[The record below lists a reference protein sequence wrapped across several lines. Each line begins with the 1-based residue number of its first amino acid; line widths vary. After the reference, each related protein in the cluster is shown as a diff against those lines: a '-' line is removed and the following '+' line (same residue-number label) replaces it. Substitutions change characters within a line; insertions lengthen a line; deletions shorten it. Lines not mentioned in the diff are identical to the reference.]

1 MNRLQ
6 TIVDVLHSCLQT
18 LHTFFRMLW
27 RLPKFAEKGTKM
39 NRIRISNETLNQ
51 YGTWIK
57 TEGVDLTQFKRN
69 PVMLWMHERGKIIG
83 CIKNISVENNEITG
97 EPYFDEVTEESRQA
111 KQQWEKGTLR
121 MGSPR
126 FEVIDLS
133 DAPELLKPGQ
143 TRPTVTKCKLV
154 EFSMVDIG
162 GNDDN
167 IRLSRDGKDIIL
179 SKSEDNAGDEVL
191 PVLNNVKKQNKMNEL
206 KTIALMLGLAEG
218 ATLQEVQQKI
228 NVILGYQSANATL
241 RTERD
246 DLKKQLETMQL
257 AGVTALV
264 DDAIKAGKID
274 ATKKDHFINLG
285 KSVGQE
291 SLKLTFDAM
300 HGSVKPTTV
309 INAGGNGGAKNGKY
323 QKLSEVPLEEMKLM
337 RKEDPQEY
345 RRLYKLEY
353 GVDCPELSI

>member
-18 LHTFFRMLW
+18 LHTFFRMLLQ
-27 RLPKFAEKGTKM
+27 LPKFAEKGTKM

-57 TEGVDLTQFKRN
+57 TEGVDLSQFKRN

-121 MGSPR
+121 MGSPW
-126 FEVIDLS
+126 FEVIESS

-167 IRLSRDGKDIIL
+167 IRLSRDGKDILL
-179 SKSEDNAGDEVL
+179 SKTEDNAGDVL

-257 AGVTALV
+257 AGVTSLV

-309 INAGGNGGAKNGKY
+309 INAGGNGGAANGKY

>member
-18 LHTFFRMLW
+18 LHTFFLMLTG
-27 RLPKFAEKGTKM
+27 LPKFAEKETEM

-97 EPYFDEVTEESRQA
+97 EPYFDEVTKESRQA

-121 MGSPR
+121 MGSPW

-167 IRLSRDGKDIIL
+167 IRLSRDGKDILL
-179 SKSEDNAGDEVL
+179 SKTGDNTGDVL

-246 DLKKQLETMQL
+246 DLKKQLETLQL

-300 HGSVKPTTV
+300 RASVKPTTV
-309 INAGGNGGAKNGKY
+309 INAGGNGGAANGKY
-323 QKLSEVPLEEMKLM
+323 QKLSEVPVEEMKLM

>member
-69 PVMLWMHERGKIIG
+69 PVMLWMHQRGKIIG

-97 EPYFDEVTEESRQA
+97 EPYFDEVLEESRQA

-121 MGSPR
+121 MGSPM
-126 FEVIDLS
+126 FKVLELS

-143 TRPTVTKCKLV
+143 TRATVTKCKLE

-167 IRLSRDGKDIIL
+167 IRLSYNGKDLQL
-179 SKSEDNAGDEVL
+179 SVNNNNAGDDVL

-300 HGSVKPTTV
+300 RASVKPTTV
-309 INAGGNGGAKNGKY
+309 INAGGNGGAANGKY

>member
-18 LHTFFRMLW
+18 LHTFFRMLLQ
-27 RLPKFAEKGTKM
+27 LPKFAEKGTKM

-121 MGSPR
+121 MGSPW

-179 SKSEDNAGDEVL
+179 SKSEDYAGDVL

-300 HGSVKPTTV
+300 RASVKPTTV
-309 INAGGNGGAKNGKY
+309 INAGGNGGAANGKY
-323 QKLSEVPLEEMKLM
+323 KKLSEVPLEEMKLM

>member
-1 MNRLQ
+1 M
-6 TIVDVLHSCLQT
+6 DVLHSCLQT
-18 LHTFFRMLW
+18 LHTFFRMLLQ
-27 RLPKFAEKGTKM
+27 LPKFAEKGTKM

-121 MGSPR
+121 MGSPW

-179 SKSEDNAGDEVL
+179 SKSEDYAGDVL

-300 HGSVKPTTV
+300 RASVKPTTV
-309 INAGGNGGAKNGKY
+309 INAGGNGGAANGKY
-323 QKLSEVPLEEMKLM
+323 KKLSEVPLEEMKLM

>member
-1 MNRLQ
+1 MGKR
-6 TIVDVLHSCLQT
+6 HS
-18 LHTFFRMLW
+18 
-27 RLPKFAEKGTKM
+27 A
-39 NRIRISNETLNQ
+39 
-51 YGTWIK
+51 YGF
-57 TEGVDLTQFKRN
+57 TEV
-69 PVMLWMHERGKIIG
+69 
-83 CIKNISVENNEITG
+83 
-97 EPYFDEVTEESRQA
+97 
-111 KQQWEKGTLR
+111 
-121 MGSPR
+121 
-126 FEVIDLS
+126 EVIELS

-167 IRLSRDGKDIIL
+167 IRLSRDGKDILL
-179 SKSEDNAGDEVL
+179 SKTGDNTGDVL

-246 DLKKQLETMQL
+246 DLKKQLEAMQL
-257 AGVTALV
+257 AGVTTLV

-300 HGSVKPTTV
+300 RASVKPTTV
-309 INAGGNGGAKNGKY
+309 INAGGNGGATNGKY

-353 GVDCPELSI
+353 GVDCPDVLSI

>member
-1 MNRLQ
+1 
-6 TIVDVLHSCLQT
+6 
-18 LHTFFRMLW
+18 
-27 RLPKFAEKGTKM
+27 M

-121 MGSPR
+121 MGSPW

-143 TRPTVTKCKLV
+143 TRPTVVKCKLV

-179 SKSEDNAGDEVL
+179 SKSEDNAGDVL

-300 HGSVKPTTV
+300 HASVKPTTV
-309 INAGGNGGAKNGKY
+309 INAGGNGGAANGKY

>member
-57 TEGVDLTQFKRN
+57 TEGVDLNQFKRN
-69 PVMLWMHERGKIIG
+69 PVMLWMHQRGKIIG

-121 MGSPR
+121 MGSPW

-167 IRLSRDGKDIIL
+167 IRLSRDGKDILL
-179 SKSEDNAGDEVL
+179 SKTGDNTGDVL

-246 DLKKQLETMQL
+246 DLKKQLETMQM

-300 HGSVKPTTV
+300 RASVKPTTV
-309 INAGGNGGAKNGKY
+309 INAGGNGGAANGKY
-323 QKLSEVPLEEMKLM
+323 QKLSEVPVEEMKLM

-353 GVDCPELSI
+353 GVDCPDVLSI